1 MSENGND
8 FLANNN
14 GIVKTKKGLVLVII
28 GILGFIGYLGV
39 VTVLTSIPEL
49 QWLGIAMV
57 GLLFFAAGIIRNLL
71 YIFFF
76 G

>member
-1 MSENGND
+1 MSKWKNLSFCLIIHLELQEDRNMSENGND

-39 VTVLTSIPEL
+39 VTV
-49 QWLGIAMV
+49 GIYLV
-57 GLLFFAAGIIRNLL
+57 VAG
-71 YIFFF
+71 
-76 G
+76 